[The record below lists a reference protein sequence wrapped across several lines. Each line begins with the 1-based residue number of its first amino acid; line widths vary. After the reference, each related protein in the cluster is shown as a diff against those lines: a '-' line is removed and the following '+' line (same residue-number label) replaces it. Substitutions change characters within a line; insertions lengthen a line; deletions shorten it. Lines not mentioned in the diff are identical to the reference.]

1 MFTSRTPADCVGTDT
16 LDPLLLAFDQLL
28 AIESSDAVIR
38 RAIELAR
45 DRIGLV
51 RVSIYVIDRCRHLML
66 GTWGSDSSG
75 AILDEHHVMYAV
87 SGLERTAFRPCL
99 DGSPYTVFE
108 GCLIVEHGS
117 QRTEVANPGWVTC
130 TPIGWGER
138 VIGMMLNDAG
148 PFSLAFDDAKQAKAA
163 ILCSVLSAALGS
175 LDRAGSI
182 TTDRLSIHRLVMATV
197 SMLAQDPGV
206 HVSEIAEQLAVSSR
220 RLTRLFEATLG
231 VSLGEYRNRVRLDR
245 VALLLARGS
254 TTLPDAA
261 IAAGFASYAQFQHV
275 ARMFR
280 WMAQLDQLSHECR
293 PPRSR
298 ARRASSVSRGDAF

>member
-28 AIESSDAVIR
+28 AIESSDAIIR

-51 RVSIYVIDRCRHLML
+51 RVSIHVFDRCRHLML

-75 AILDEHHVMYAV
+75 AILDEHHVMFAV
-87 SGLERTAFRPCL
+87 SGLARTAFRPYL
-99 DGSPYTVFE
+99 EGAPYTVFE

-117 QRTEVANPGWVTC
+117 RRTEVANPGWVTC
-130 TPIGWGER
+130 TPIGWGEH

-148 PFSLAFDDAKQAKAA
+148 PFSFAFDDAKQAKAA

-175 LDRAGSI
+175 LARAGSI
-182 TTDRLSIHRLVMATV
+182 RTDRLPIHRLVMATV

-220 RLTRLFEATLG
+220 RLTRLFDATLG
-231 VSLGEYRNRVRLDR
+231 IPLGEYRNRVRLDR
-245 VALLLARGS
+245 VALLLARGNTS
-254 TTLPDAA
+254 LTDASV
-261 IAAGFASYAQFQHV
+261 AAGFASYAQFQHV

-280 WMAQLDQLSHECR
+280 WMDQLSQEC
-293 PPRSR
+293 PPRRSR
-298 ARRASSVSRGDAF
+298 ARRASSVSRPDVF